1 MSFFR
6 RRTFVHERP
15 LHNTTT
21 MILAKRTGLLLG
33 SVVRQKHSSGWSGGS
48 GAFFSTTTTT
58 ADYFGVVEERRRR
71 SLFGT
76 LMTTHHSRWFFTT
89 KGALGDD
96 TKIIIVDGNSSRG
109 GRRRRD
115 DDDDDDDGA
124 ERRRRRHG
132 EREDVSSPR
141 RRRLFGETARAFSAY
156 ADVLEKNPS
165 SSSSSSSSSSATP
178 SGMGTYRGG
187 AGGGGGGEK
196 RATSKYENIR
206 VPDPF
211 ALVQKELQFI
221 TERMRAAVQ
230 TDLPA
235 LANAAEYFFK
245 YGAEGKR
252 MRPTVLLLM
261 ASALAPVSSGR
272 VASGNVGR
280 RMSSA
285 FTSSSARSGA
295 NEGEETVDLSP
306 AHEVPSDNRQRQRR
320 LAEITELI
328 HVASLLHD
336 DVLDG
341 SATRRG
347 LRALNLEVGNK
358 LAILAGDFLLAR
370 ASVTLASLRNVE
382 VIELLSRVLEHL
394 VKGEVMQMT
403 QVKEEENENR
413 GASSSSS
420 SSSSSSPSSSIERYI
435 EKSYYKTA
443 SLIGNS
449 AKAVVLLGGHSSE
462 TSEIAE
468 RFGRHLGLAF
478 QFRDDVLDYVGDSSL
493 LGKPTLGDLRE
504 GIATAPVLFAAE
516 KFPELHSLIKRR
528 FKEIGD
534 VERAAKLVFE
544 SDGIEMAS
552 NLANEHRNLALDA
565 LEELPDIDCEFANT
579 CRAALREIT
588 NRAVDRKK

>member
-1 MSFFR
+1 
-6 RRTFVHERP
+6 
-15 LHNTTT
+15 
-21 MILAKRTGLLLG
+21 MILAKRTLGLLLG
-33 SVVRQKHSSGWSGGS
+33 SVVRQKHYSSGWSGGNS

-58 ADYFGVVEERRRR
+58 ADSFGVVVEERRRR
-71 SLFGT
+71 RLFGT
-76 LMTTHHSRWFFTT
+76 LMTTHHSRWFCTT

-96 TKIIIVDGNSSRG
+96 TKIIVVDGNSSRG

-115 DDDDDDDGA
+115 
-124 ERRRRRHG
+124 

-165 SSSSSSSSSSATP
+165 SSSTTTTTP

>member
-1 MSFFR
+1 
-6 RRTFVHERP
+6 
-15 LHNTTT
+15 
-21 MILAKRTGLLLG
+21 MILAKRTSGRLG
-33 SVVRQKHSSGWSGGS
+33 FPPVRRQNAFASGWSGSG
-48 GAFFSTTTTT
+48 GAFFTTDFTT
-58 ADYFGVVEERRRR
+58 DFFGVEERR
-71 SLFGT
+71 SLFQTT
-76 LMTTHHSRWFFTT
+76 LTMHHHHSRRWFFTT
-89 KGALGDD
+89 GALGDD
-96 TKIIIVDGNSSRG
+96 TKIIIGKDIVVVDGKSSRG
-109 GRRRRD
+109 GGRRR
-115 DDDDDDDGA
+115 DDDGA

-132 EREDVSSPR
+132 EKEDFSSPR
-141 RRRLFGETARAFSAY
+141 RRRLGETARAFSAY

-165 SSSSSSSSSSATP
+165 ASATP
-178 SGMGTYRGG
+178 SGIGTYRGG
-187 AGGGGGGEK
+187 AGGGAEK
-196 RATSKYENIR
+196 RSTSKYENIR

-295 NEGEETVDLSP
+295 NDCEETVDLSP

-403 QVKEEENENR
+403 QEKEEESENR

>member
-1 MSFFR
+1 
-6 RRTFVHERP
+6 
-15 LHNTTT
+15 
-21 MILAKRTGLLLG
+21 MILAKRTLGLFLG
-33 SVVRQKHSSGWSGGS
+33 SVVRQKHYSSGWSGGNS

-58 ADYFGVVEERRRR
+58 ADSFGVVVEERRRR
-71 SLFGT
+71 RLFGT
-76 LMTTHHSRWFFTT
+76 LMTTHRPRWFCTT
-89 KGALGDD
+89 KGALLGDD
-96 TKIIIVDGNSSRG
+96 TKIIVVDGNSSRG

-115 DDDDDDDGA
+115 
-124 ERRRRRHG
+124 

-165 SSSSSSSSSSATP
+165 SSTTTTTP

>member
-1 MSFFR
+1 
-6 RRTFVHERP
+6 
-15 LHNTTT
+15 
-21 MILAKRTGLLLG
+21 
-33 SVVRQKHSSGWSGGS
+33 
-48 GAFFSTTTTT
+48 
-58 ADYFGVVEERRRR
+58 
-71 SLFGT
+71 
-76 LMTTHHSRWFFTT
+76 MTTR
-89 KGALGDD
+89 D
-96 TKIIIVDGNSSRG
+96 KIIASLLSSSLL
-109 GRRRRD
+109 
-115 DDDDDDDGA
+115 
-124 ERRRRRHG
+124 
-132 EREDVSSPR
+132 SSSR
-141 RRRLFGETARAFSAY
+141 RRRLPLLPFVSSFFRCGGQTGDDDAGKKTSSSAQRRSFRDYYHHYHSGESENENERRSGGRAAARRFGGGEREAFFTQRRVVRNDGAGFGATTSSRAFSSAL
-156 ADVLEKNPS
+156 ADSVLDKKAATS
-165 SSSSSSSSSSATP
+165 SSSSSSSPNSRDA
-178 SGMGTYRGG
+178 R
-187 AGGGGGGEK
+187 K
-196 RATSKYENIR
+196 RSKYENIR

-221 TERMRAAVQ
+221 SDRMRVAVQ

-261 ASALAPVSSGR
+261 ASALSPVSSS
-272 VASGNVGR
+272 SGSDGGGNAADARARENVGR
-280 RMSSA
+280 RLSSA
-285 FTSSSARSGA
+285 FTSSSFGSSSLSRETSA
-295 NEGEETVDLSP
+295 EEETVDLSP
-306 AHEVPSDNRQRQRR
+306 AHEVPSDKRQRQRR

-403 QVKEEENENR
+403 QAKEEDDHQSRN
-413 GASSSSS
+413 GSSSL
-420 SSSSSSPSSSIERYI
+420 SIERYI

-449 AKAVVLLGGHSSE
+449 AKAVALLGGHSSE

-516 KFPELHSLIKRR
+516 KFPELHALIKRR

>member
-1 MSFFR
+1 
-6 RRTFVHERP
+6 
-15 LHNTTT
+15 
-21 MILAKRTGLLLG
+21 MILAKRTLGLLLG
-33 SVVRQKHSSGWSGGS
+33 SVVRQKHSSGWSGGNS

-58 ADYFGVVEERRRR
+58 TTADSFGVVVEERRRR
-71 SLFGT
+71 RLFGT
-76 LMTTHHSRWFFTT
+76 LMTTHHSRWFCTT

-96 TKIIIVDGNSSRG
+96 TKIIVVDGNSSRG

-115 DDDDDDDGA
+115 
-124 ERRRRRHG
+124 

-165 SSSSSSSSSSATP
+165 SSTTTTTP

>member
-1 MSFFR
+1 
-6 RRTFVHERP
+6 
-15 LHNTTT
+15 
-21 MILAKRTGLLLG
+21 
-33 SVVRQKHSSGWSGGS
+33 
-48 GAFFSTTTTT
+48 
-58 ADYFGVVEERRRR
+58 
-71 SLFGT
+71 
-76 LMTTHHSRWFFTT
+76 MTTR
-89 KGALGDD
+89 D
-96 TKIIIVDGNSSRG
+96 KIIASLLSSSLL
-109 GRRRRD
+109 
-115 DDDDDDDGA
+115 
-124 ERRRRRHG
+124 
-132 EREDVSSPR
+132 SSSR
-141 RRRLFGETARAFSAY
+141 RRRLPLLPFVSSFFRCGGQTGDDDAGKKTSSSAQRRSFRDYYHHYHSGESENENERRSGGRAAARRFGGGEREAFFTQRRVVRNDGAGFGATTSSRAFSSAL
-156 ADVLEKNPS
+156 ADSVLDKKAATS
-165 SSSSSSSSSSATP
+165 SSSSSPNSRDA
-178 SGMGTYRGG
+178 R
-187 AGGGGGGEK
+187 K
-196 RATSKYENIR
+196 RSKYENIR

-221 TERMRAAVQ
+221 SDRMRVAVQ

-261 ASALAPVSSGR
+261 ASALSPVSSS
-272 VASGNVGR
+272 SGSDGGGNAADARARENVGR
-280 RMSSA
+280 RLSSA
-285 FTSSSARSGA
+285 FTSSSFGSSSLSRETSA
-295 NEGEETVDLSP
+295 EEETVDLSP

-403 QVKEEENENR
+403 QAKEEDDHQSRN
-413 GASSSSS
+413 GSSSL
-420 SSSSSSPSSSIERYI
+420 SIERYI

-449 AKAVVLLGGHSSE
+449 AKAVALLGGHSSE

-478 QFRDDVLDYVGDSSL
+478 QFRDDVLDYVGESSL

-516 KFPELHSLIKRR
+516 KFPELHALIKRR

>member
-1 MSFFR
+1 
-6 RRTFVHERP
+6 
-15 LHNTTT
+15 
-21 MILAKRTGLLLG
+21 MILAKRTLGLLLG
-33 SVVRQKHSSGWSGGS
+33 SVVRQKHSSSGRWSGGNS
-48 GAFFSTTTTT
+48 GGAFFSTTTT
-58 ADYFGVVEERRRR
+58 ADSFGSVVVEERRRR
-71 SLFGT
+71 RLFGT
-76 LMTTHHSRWFFTT
+76 LMTTTHHRSRWFCPTT
-89 KGALGDD
+89 TSLGALGDD
-96 TKIIIVDGNSSRG
+96 DTKIIVVDGNSSRG
-109 GRRRRD
+109 GGRRRRD
-115 DDDDDDDGA
+115 
-124 ERRRRRHG
+124 

-165 SSSSSSSSSSATP
+165 SSTTTTTP

>member
-1 MSFFR
+1 
-6 RRTFVHERP
+6 
-15 LHNTTT
+15 
-21 MILAKRTGLLLG
+21 MILAKRTSGRLG
-33 SVVRQKHSSGWSGGS
+33 FPPVRRQNAFASGWSGSG
-48 GAFFSTTTTT
+48 GAFFTTTTT
-58 ADYFGVVEERRRR
+58 TKYFFGVEERR
-71 SLFGT
+71 SLFAT
-76 LMTTHHSRWFFTT
+76 LTMHHHHSRRWFFT
-89 KGALGDD
+89 GAFLGDD
-96 TKIIIVDGNSSRG
+96 TKIIIGKDIVVVDGKSSRG
-109 GRRRRD
+109 GGRKR
-115 DDDDDDDGA
+115 DDDGA

-132 EREDVSSPR
+132 EKEDFSSPR
-141 RRRLFGETARAFSAY
+141 RRRLGETARAFSAY

-165 SSSSSSSSSSATP
+165 ASATP
-178 SGMGTYRGG
+178 SGIGTYRGG
-187 AGGGGGGEK
+187 AGGGAEK

-295 NEGEETVDLSP
+295 NDCEETVDLSP

-403 QVKEEENENR
+403 QEKEEENENR

>member
-1 MSFFR
+1 MTTRDKIASLLLSSSSSR
-6 RRTFVHERP
+6 RRR
-15 LHNTTT
+15 
-21 MILAKRTGLLLG
+21 ILLLLPF
-33 SVVRQKHSSGWSGGS
+33 VSSFRCGQSCGVSFSSRSSRRLLREAGDDDDGKKPSSSSAQRRSFHDPPRDYYGGGERSENERRSGGRAAARRFGGEREAFFTRRERS
-48 GAFFSTTTTT
+48 GAGFGATTTTT
-58 ADYFGVVEERRRR
+58 
-71 SLFGT
+71 
-76 LMTTHHSRWFFTT
+76 TTTT
-89 KGALGDD
+89 
-96 TKIIIVDGNSSRG
+96 S
-109 GRRRRD
+109 
-115 DDDDDDDGA
+115 
-124 ERRRRRHG
+124 
-132 EREDVSSPR
+132 
-141 RRRLFGETARAFSAY
+141 RAFSSAY
-156 ADVLEKNPS
+156 ADSVLDKKAATS
-165 SSSSSSSSSSATP
+165 SSSSSPNSRDA
-178 SGMGTYRGG
+178 R
-187 AGGGGGGEK
+187 K
-196 RATSKYENIR
+196 RSKYENIR

-221 TERMRAAVQ
+221 SDRMRVAVQ

-261 ASALAPVSSGR
+261 ASALSPVSSS
-272 VASGNVGR
+272 SGSGSGCNAADAHARENVGR
-280 RMSSA
+280 RISFA
-285 FTSSSARSGA
+285 FTSSSFGSSSLSRETSA
-295 NEGEETVDLSP
+295 EEETVDLSP

-403 QVKEEENENR
+403 QAKEEDDHQSRN
-413 GASSSSS
+413 GSSSL
-420 SSSSSSPSSSIERYI
+420 SIERYI

-449 AKAVVLLGGHSSE
+449 AKAVALLGGHSSE

-478 QFRDDVLDYVGDSSL
+478 QFRDDVLDYVGESSL

-516 KFPELHSLIKRR
+516 KFPELHALIKRR

>member
-1 MSFFR
+1 
-6 RRTFVHERP
+6 
-15 LHNTTT
+15 
-21 MILAKRTGLLLG
+21 MILAKRTLGLFLG
-33 SVVRQKHSSGWSGGS
+33 SVVRQKHYSSGWSGGNS
-48 GAFFSTTTTT
+48 GALFSTTTTT
-58 ADYFGVVEERRRR
+58 ADSFGVVVEERRRR
-71 SLFGT
+71 RLFGT
-76 LMTTHHSRWFFTT
+76 LMTTHHSRWFCTT
-89 KGALGDD
+89 KGALLGDD
-96 TKIIIVDGNSSRG
+96 TKIIVVDGNSSRG

-115 DDDDDDDGA
+115 
-124 ERRRRRHG
+124 

-165 SSSSSSSSSSATP
+165 STTTTTTP

-552 NLANEHRNLALDA
+552 NLANEHRNFALDA

>member
-1 MSFFR
+1 MESS
-6 RRTFVHERP
+6 
-15 LHNTTT
+15 
-21 MILAKRTGLLLG
+21 IKRTKEL
-33 SVVRQKHSSGWSGGS
+33 SRRHASSSSNECG
-48 GAFFSTTTTT
+48 FFFF
-58 ADYFGVVEERRRR
+58 ADSARCPR
-71 SLFGT
+71 
-76 LMTTHHSRWFFTT
+76 
-89 KGALGDD
+89 D
-96 TKIIIVDGNSSRG
+96 DGNRSTFRARNEGHCLRSRSTCYDDKSRISRG
-109 GRRRRD
+109 
-115 DDDDDDDGA
+115 
-124 ERRRRRHG
+124 
-132 EREDVSSPR
+132 
-141 RRRLFGETARAFSAY
+141 FSAH
-156 ADVLEKNPS
+156 AESSSTAS
-165 SSSSSSSSSSATP
+165 SSSSSSSSSSA
-178 SGMGTYRGG
+178 
-187 AGGGGGGEK
+187 
-196 RATSKYENIR
+196 RAMRRTKFSDIKIE
-206 VPDPF
+206 DPF
-211 ALVQKELQFI
+211 SLVREELQFI
-221 TERMRAAVQ
+221 AKRMRTAVK

-261 ASALAPVSSGR
+261 ASALQP
-272 VASGNVGR
+272 
-280 RMSSA
+280 
-285 FTSSSARSGA
+285 RSGGGIESNRSTR
-295 NEGEETVDLSP
+295 NENMTQTNEEEDLSP

-394 VKGEVMQMT
+394 VKGEVMQMSKDT
-403 QVKEEENENR
+403 
-413 GASSSSS
+413 AHT
-420 SSSSSSPSSSIERYI
+420 IDAYI

-449 AKAVVLLGGHSSE
+449 AKAVSLLGGHGTE
-462 TSEIAE
+462 TSDIAE
-468 RFGRHLGLAF
+468 KFGRHLGLAF
-478 QFRDDVLDYVGDSSL
+478 QFRDDVLDYIGDSNL

-504 GIATAPVLFAAE
+504 GIATAPALFALE
-516 KFPELHSLIKRR
+516 KFPELEALIKRR

-534 VERAAKLVFE
+534 VERAAKLIFE

-552 NLANEHRNLALDA
+552 NLANKHRNLALDA
-565 LEELPDIDCEFANT
+565 LDELPEIDCDFANK

>member
-1 MSFFR
+1 
-6 RRTFVHERP
+6 
-15 LHNTTT
+15 
-21 MILAKRTGLLLG
+21 MILAKRTLGLFLG
-33 SVVRQKHSSGWSGGS
+33 SVVRQKHYSSGWSGGNS

-58 ADYFGVVEERRRR
+58 ADSFGVVVEERRRR
-71 SLFGT
+71 RLFGT
-76 LMTTHHSRWFFTT
+76 LMTTTHHRSRWFCTT
-89 KGALGDD
+89 TTSLGALGDD
-96 TKIIIVDGNSSRG
+96 DTKIIVVDGNSSRG

-115 DDDDDDDGA
+115 
-124 ERRRRRHG
+124 

-165 SSSSSSSSSSATP
+165 SSSSSSTTTTP

>member
-1 MSFFR
+1 MSLIKVFM
-6 RRTFVHERP
+6 RRTMKGRRP
-15 LHNTTT
+15 L
-21 MILAKRTGLLLG
+21 
-33 SVVRQKHSSGWSGGS
+33 VVSPCSPLSLSSSSCSSHGG
-48 GAFFSTTTTT
+48 G
-58 ADYFGVVEERRRR
+58 GVGK
-71 SLFGT
+71 SS
-76 LMTTHHSRWFFTT
+76 SRW
-89 KGALGDD
+89 
-96 TKIIIVDGNSSRG
+96 
-109 GRRRRD
+109 
-115 DDDDDDDGA
+115 DDDDDGKEIRKRFGTFA
-124 ERRRRRHG
+124 SKGEGVSSG
-132 EREDVSSPR
+132 ERTTTRTRTTKTTERGEDSETKTKR
-141 RRRLFGETARAFSAY
+141 RFFSAY
-156 ADVLEKNPS
+156 ADVLEKSPS
-165 SSSSSSSSSSATP
+165 SSASSNTN
-178 SGMGTYRGG
+178 GRNGG
-187 AGGGGGGEK
+187 LRQK
-196 RATSKYENIR
+196 SKYENIL

-211 ALVQKELQFI
+211 SLVQKELQFI
-221 TERMRAAVQ
+221 ADRMRVAVQ

-261 ASALAPVSSGR
+261 ASALSPVSNSGDVVR
-272 VASGNVGR
+272 GGEDVGR
-280 RMSSA
+280 RMSSGDA
-285 FTSSSARSGA
+285 FSSSSFRSSRNSA
-295 NEGEETVDLSP
+295 EEETVDLSP

-403 QVKEEENENR
+403 QAKDEDER
-413 GASSSSS
+413 SASGSYSSSSS
-420 SSSSSSPSSSIERYI
+420 SSSSSSIERYI

-449 AKAVVLLGGHSSE
+449 AKAVALLGGHSSE

-478 QFRDDVLDYVGDSSL
+478 QFRDDVLDYIGDSSL

-552 NLANEHRNLALDA
+552 DLANEHRNLALDA

>member
-1 MSFFR
+1 MSFR
-6 RRTFVHERP
+6 RRP
-15 LHNTTT
+15 LHNTKLFGDKKN
-21 MILAKRTGLLLG
+21 MILAKRTGRLG
-33 SVVRQKHSSGWSGGS
+33 FPVRRRQNAYNSSGWSGGS
-48 GAFFSTTTTT
+48 GAFFTTTTT
-58 ADYFGVVEERRRR
+58 TTDFFGFVEERR
-71 SLFGT
+71 SLFAT
-76 LMTTHHSRWFFTT
+76 LTMHHHHSRRWFFTF
-89 KGALGDD
+89 GALGDD
-96 TKIIIVDGNSSRG
+96 TKIIGKDIVVVDGKSSRG
-109 GRRRRD
+109 GGGRRRD
-115 DDDDDDDGA
+115 EDGA

-132 EREDVSSPR
+132 EKEDFSSPR
-141 RRRLFGETARAFSAY
+141 RRRLGETARAFSAY

-165 SSSSSSSSSSATP
+165 SSTTTTTP

-295 NEGEETVDLSP
+295 NDCEETVDLSP

-403 QVKEEENENR
+403 QEKEEESENR

-449 AKAVVLLGGHSSE
+449 AKAVVLLGDHSSE

>member
-1 MSFFR
+1 
-6 RRTFVHERP
+6 
-15 LHNTTT
+15 
-21 MILAKRTGLLLG
+21 
-33 SVVRQKHSSGWSGGS
+33 
-48 GAFFSTTTTT
+48 
-58 ADYFGVVEERRRR
+58 
-71 SLFGT
+71 
-76 LMTTHHSRWFFTT
+76 MTTR
-89 KGALGDD
+89 D
-96 TKIIIVDGNSSRG
+96 KIAS
-109 GRRRRD
+109 
-115 DDDDDDDGA
+115 
-124 ERRRRRHG
+124 
-132 EREDVSSPR
+132 
-141 RRRLFGETARAFSAY
+141 L
-156 ADVLEKNPS
+156 LS
-165 SSSSSSSSSSATP
+165 SSSSSSSRRRTLLLPFVSSFRCGGQSGVSSS
-178 SGMGTYRGG
+178 SRSSSSLFRDEE
-187 AGGGGGGEK
+187 AGGDDDGKKPSAQRRSFHNPCRDYYYCGESENERRSGGRAAARRFGGGEREAFFTQRRVVRNDGAGFGATTSSRAFSSALADSVLDKKAATSSSSSSPNSRDARK
-196 RATSKYENIR
+196 RSKYENIR

-221 TERMRAAVQ
+221 SDRMRVAVQ

-261 ASALAPVSSGR
+261 ASALGPVSSS
-272 VASGNVGR
+272 SGSGSGGNADDARARENVGR
-280 RMSSA
+280 RVSSA
-285 FTSSSARSGA
+285 FTSSSFGSSSLSRETSA
-295 NEGEETVDLSP
+295 EEETVDLSP
-306 AHEVPSDNRQRQRR
+306 AHEVPSDKRQRQRR

-403 QVKEEENENR
+403 QAKEEDDHQSRN
-413 GASSSSS
+413 GSSSL
-420 SSSSSSPSSSIERYI
+420 SIERYI

-449 AKAVVLLGGHSSE
+449 AKAVALLGGHSSE

-516 KFPELHSLIKRR
+516 KFPELHALIKRR

>member
-1 MSFFR
+1 
-6 RRTFVHERP
+6 
-15 LHNTTT
+15 
-21 MILAKRTGLLLG
+21 MILAKRTLGLLLG
-33 SVVRQKHSSGWSGGS
+33 SVVRQKHSSSGRWSGGNS
-48 GAFFSTTTTT
+48 GGAFFSTTTTT
-58 ADYFGVVEERRRR
+58 ADSFGSVVVEERRRR
-71 SLFGT
+71 RLFGT
-76 LMTTHHSRWFFTT
+76 LMTTTHHRSRWFCTT
-89 KGALGDD
+89 TTSFGALGDD
-96 TKIIIVDGNSSRG
+96 DTKIIVVDGNSSRG
-109 GRRRRD
+109 GGRRRRD
-115 DDDDDDDGA
+115 
-124 ERRRRRHG
+124 

-165 SSSSSSSSSSATP
+165 SSSTTTTTTTP

>member
-1 MSFFR
+1 VSPR
-6 RRTFVHERP
+6 AP
-15 LHNTTT
+15 
-21 MILAKRTGLLLG
+21 
-33 SVVRQKHSSGWSGGS
+33 SSPSSSSQSSSCGGK
-48 GAFFSTTTTT
+48 
-58 ADYFGVVEERRRR
+58 GVGK
-71 SLFGT
+71 S
-76 LMTTHHSRWFFTT
+76 S
-89 KGALGDD
+89 
-96 TKIIIVDGNSSRG
+96 SSR
-109 GRRRRD
+109 RW
-115 DDDDDDDGA
+115 DDDDDGKEIRRGKRFGTFA
-124 ERRRRRHG
+124 SKGAGFERTTTRKPTQTTTGRG
-132 EREDVSSPR
+132 EDKIDDS
-141 RRRLFGETARAFSAY
+141 ETMTKGRFFSAY
-156 ADVLEKNPS
+156 ADVLEKNPT
-165 SSSSSSSSSSATP
+165 SSASSNTN
-178 SGMGTYRGG
+178 GRNGG
-187 AGGGGGGEK
+187 LRQK
-196 RATSKYENIR
+196 SKYENIL

-211 ALVQKELQFI
+211 SLVQKELQFI
-221 TERMRAAVQ
+221 SDRMRVAVQ

-245 YGAEGKR
+245 YGAEGKPL
-252 MRPTVLLLM
+252 RPTVLLLM
-261 ASALAPVSSGR
+261 ASALSPVSNSGDVVR
-272 VASGNVGR
+272 GGGEDVGR
-280 RMSSA
+280 RMSSGDA
-285 FTSSSARSGA
+285 FSSSSFRSSRNSA
-295 NEGEETVDLSP
+295 EEETVDLSP

-403 QVKEEENENR
+403 QAKDEDER
-413 GASSSSS
+413 SGSGSSSSSPSSSSS
-420 SSSSSSPSSSIERYI
+420 SSSSIERYI

-449 AKAVVLLGGHSSE
+449 AKAVALLGGHSSE

-478 QFRDDVLDYVGDSSL
+478 QFRDDVLDYIGDSSL

-552 NLANEHRNLALDA
+552 DLANEHRNLALDA

>member
-1 MSFFR
+1 
-6 RRTFVHERP
+6 
-15 LHNTTT
+15 
-21 MILAKRTGLLLG
+21 MILAKRTLGLLLG
-33 SVVRQKHSSGWSGGS
+33 SVVRQKHSSSGRWSGGNS
-48 GAFFSTTTTT
+48 GGAFFSTTTTT
-58 ADYFGVVEERRRR
+58 ADSFGSVVVEERRRR
-71 SLFGT
+71 RLFGT
-76 LMTTHHSRWFFTT
+76 LMTTTHHHHRFRWLCTT
-89 KGALGDD
+89 TTSFGALGDD
-96 TKIIIVDGNSSRG
+96 DTKIIVVDGNSSRG
-109 GRRRRD
+109 GGRRRRD
-115 DDDDDDDGA
+115 
-124 ERRRRRHG
+124 

-165 SSSSSSSSSSATP
+165 SSTTTTTP

-187 AGGGGGGEK
+187 AGGGGGGGEK

>member
-1 MSFFR
+1 MTTRDKIASLLSSSSSSSSSR
-6 RRTFVHERP
+6 RR
-15 LHNTTT
+15 
-21 MILAKRTGLLLG
+21 ILLLPF
-33 SVVRQKHSSGWSGGS
+33 VSSFRCGGQSGVS
-48 GAFFSTTTTT
+48 SSS
-58 ADYFGVVEERRRR
+58 RSSS
-71 SLFGT
+71 SLF
-76 LMTTHHSRWFFTT
+76 RDEE
-89 KGALGDD
+89 A
-96 TKIIIVDGNSSRG
+96 G
-109 GRRRRD
+109 G
-115 DDDDDDDGA
+115 DDDDGKKPSA
-124 ERRRRRHG
+124 QRRSFHNPCRDYYYCGESENERRSGGRFAASWHFGG
-132 EREDVSSPR
+132 EREAFFTR
-141 RRRLFGETARAFSAY
+141 RERSGAGFGATTTSRRAFSSAY
-156 ADVLEKNPS
+156 ADSVLDKKAATS
-165 SSSSSSSSSSATP
+165 SSSSSSSSSNSRDA
-178 SGMGTYRGG
+178 R
-187 AGGGGGGEK
+187 K
-196 RATSKYENIR
+196 RSKYENIR

-221 TERMRAAVQ
+221 SDRMRVAVQ

-261 ASALAPVSSGR
+261 ASALSPVSSS
-272 VASGNVGR
+272 SGSGSGGNAADARARENVGR
-280 RMSSA
+280 RVSSA
-285 FTSSSARSGA
+285 FTSSSFGSSSLSRETSA
-295 NEGEETVDLSP
+295 EEETVDLSP

-403 QVKEEENENR
+403 QAKEEDDNQSRN
-413 GASSSSS
+413 GSSSL
-420 SSSSSSPSSSIERYI
+420 SIERYI

-449 AKAVVLLGGHSSE
+449 AKAVALLGGHSSE

-478 QFRDDVLDYVGDSSL
+478 QFRDDVLDYVGESSL

-516 KFPELHSLIKRR
+516 KFPELHALIKRR

>member
-1 MSFFR
+1 
-6 RRTFVHERP
+6 
-15 LHNTTT
+15 
-21 MILAKRTGLLLG
+21 MILAKRTLGLLLG
-33 SVVRQKHSSGWSGGS
+33 SVVRQKHSSSGRWSGGNS
-48 GAFFSTTTTT
+48 GGAFFSTTTTT
-58 ADYFGVVEERRRR
+58 ADSFGSVVVEERRRR
-71 SLFGT
+71 RLFGT
-76 LMTTHHSRWFFTT
+76 LMTTTHHRSRWFCTT
-89 KGALGDD
+89 TTSLGALGDD
-96 TKIIIVDGNSSRG
+96 DTKIIVVDGNSSRG
-109 GRRRRD
+109 GGRRRRD
-115 DDDDDDDGA
+115 
-124 ERRRRRHG
+124 

-165 SSSSSSSSSSATP
+165 SSSTTTTTTTP

>member
-58 ADYFGVVEERRRR
+58 ADSFGVVVEERRRR
-71 SLFGT
+71 RLFGT
-76 LMTTHHSRWFFTT
+76 LMTTHHHSRWFCTT
-89 KGALGDD
+89 TSGALGDD
-96 TKIIIVDGNSSRG
+96 DTKIIVVDGNSSRG

-115 DDDDDDDGA
+115 
-124 ERRRRRHG
+124 

-165 SSSSSSSSSSATP
+165 STTTTTTTP

>member
-1 MSFFR
+1 
-6 RRTFVHERP
+6 
-15 LHNTTT
+15 
-21 MILAKRTGLLLG
+21 MILAKRTLGLLLG
-33 SVVRQKHSSGWSGGS
+33 SVVRQKHSSSGRWSGGNS
-48 GAFFSTTTTT
+48 GGAFFSTTTTT
-58 ADYFGVVEERRRR
+58 ADSFGSVVVEERRRR
-71 SLFGT
+71 RLFGT
-76 LMTTHHSRWFFTT
+76 LMTTTHHRSRWFCTT
-89 KGALGDD
+89 TTSFGALGDD
-96 TKIIIVDGNSSRG
+96 DTKIIVVDGNSSRG
-109 GRRRRD
+109 GGRRRRD
-115 DDDDDDDGA
+115 
-124 ERRRRRHG
+124 

-165 SSSSSSSSSSATP
+165 SSTTTTTP

>member
-1 MSFFR
+1 MSNPKLLNLKKKES
-6 RRTFVHERP
+6 TFLWDVFV
-15 LHNTTT
+15 LQMTQTTALT
-21 MILAKRTGLLLG
+21 KMILAKRMGPPSHVLG
-33 SVVRQKHSSGWSGGS
+33 SVRPSG
-48 GAFFSTTTTT
+48 GAFFT
-58 ADYFGVVEERRRR
+58 DGVLTGKGGVGGHQKG
-71 SLFGT
+71 SLFA
-76 LMTTHHSRWFFTT
+76 TTMMRRWFFTR
-89 KGALGDD
+89 ALGDD
-96 TKIIIVDGNSSRG
+96 TIGKDIVVDGKSSRG
-109 GRRRRD
+109 GGGGR
-115 DDDDDDDGA
+115 DGA
-124 ERRRRRHG
+124 DIERRRRRNG
-132 EREDVSSPR
+132 EDDFSPR
-141 RRRLFGETARAFSAY
+141 WRRLGETARAFSAY

-165 SSSSSSSSSSATP
+165 ATP
-178 SGMGTYRGG
+178 SGGTYRG
-187 AGGGGGGEK
+187 AGGGEK

-295 NEGEETVDLSP
+295 NDCEETVDLSP

-403 QVKEEENENR
+403 QEKEEESENR